1 MMSAGSPPREVIR
14 AFGLRGTPTPID
26 GGQGGAWLVG
36 ESVMKRETDPQLQ
49 EWTGTALASIEQA
62 GFRLPPV
69 RRAVDGRWVVDGW
82 GATGALPGVS
92 SETGVVAWKTVVEA
106 GRAFHAAARELERP
120 RWISEREDWWARADR
135 AAWGEQDMDV
145 IAPLAPVVDALK
157 SNFAPLGTDQLIHAD
172 LTGNVLHEPDS
183 PPGIID
189 VSPLWRP
196 AEYADGI
203 VVADALCWHGASGD
217 LLRETGVSLA
227 AAARGLAFRVLTTNA
242 IQSEQPDR
250 RVLDRDLDAF
260 QRGLAVLGSEHS

>member
-1 MMSAGSPPREVIR
+1 MVSTDHPRRDVILT
-14 AFGLRGTPTPID
+14 FGLSGTPTPIE

-36 ESVMKRETDPQLQ
+36 ESVMKREADLQLQ
-49 EWTGTALASIEQA
+49 EWTGTMLASIEQV

-82 GATGALPGVS
+82 GVTGALPGVS
-92 SETGVVAWKTVVEA
+92 SETGAVPWPSVVEA
-106 GRAFHAAARELERP
+106 GRAFHAATRELERP
-120 RWISEREDWWARADR
+120 GWIFEREDWWARADR

-145 IAPLAPVVDALK
+145 IAPIAPVVDALTC
-157 SNFAPLGTDQLIHAD
+157 NFAPLGTDQLIHAD
-172 LTGNVLHEPDS
+172 LTGNLLYEPDS

-189 VSPLWRP
+189 VSPFWRP

-242 IQSEQPDR
+242 IQGELPDR
-250 RVLDRDLDAF
+250 RALERDLKAF
-260 QRGLAVLGSEHS
+260 RRGLAVLGSEHA